1 MFETFL
7 KFFEE
12 QSGLA
17 NLFQIVGGGI
27 TLCLVVWRGFVR
39 WKKTTA
45 YSKISNLSDWLLGQK
60 YSPSQAKNLRV
71 AIVDDHPE
79 DYPLETLRLLGY
91 SITDIHALSLAD
103 IPTLLSYDC
112 ILLDINGVLKEDTKR
127 GGLEI
132 LKRLKVSGGPY
143 IVAVSSRGFDITIS
157 EFFMLADHRLKK
169 PIPPADLEGII
180 EQAFITKYSA
190 ADAAKRIDKEL
201 FENISA
207 ERPKKSML
215 KTVIDYL
222 EAGTNK
228 DVLLQRLATILPNT
242 HRRTL
247 VERDFEIIRIALK
260 QKS

>member
-1 MFETFL
+1 MFETVL

-12 QSGLA
+12 QSGVA
-17 NLFQIVGGGI
+17 NLFQIVGGI
-27 TLCLVVWRGFVR
+27 IALCLAAWRGFVW
-39 WKKTTA
+39 WKKTTT
-45 YSKISNLSDWLLGQK
+45 YSKILNLSDWLLGQK
-60 YSPSQAKNLRV
+60 HHPSQAKNLRV

-79 DYPLETLRLLGY
+79 DYPLDTLRRLGY

-112 ILLDINGVLKEDTKR
+112 ILLDINGVLKEDAKS

-132 LKRLKVSGGPY
+132 LKRLKVPGGPY
-143 IVAVSSRGFDITIS
+143 TVAVSSRGFDITMS

-169 PIPPADLEGII
+169 PIPHTDVEGII

-190 ADAAKRIDKEL
+190 VDAAKRIDKEL

-207 ERPKKSML
+207 AREKKSML

-228 DVLLQRLATILPNT
+228 DVLLQRLATILTDT
-242 HRRTL
+242 HRRTP
-247 VERDFEIIRIALK
+247 VERDFEIIRVALK
-260 QKS
+260 QKP